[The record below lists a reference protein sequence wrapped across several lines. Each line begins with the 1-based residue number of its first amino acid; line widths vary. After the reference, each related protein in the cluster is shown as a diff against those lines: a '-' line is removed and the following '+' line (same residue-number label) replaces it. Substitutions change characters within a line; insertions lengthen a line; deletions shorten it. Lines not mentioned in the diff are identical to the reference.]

1 MITIWHKNSSA
12 SLRNCVQWLESHK
25 IEYKTRDLRINPLT
39 YNDIQNITKSKNFI
53 ELFSTRSRPL
63 KNVNIY
69 NLSYKEAC
77 NMLINK
83 DNCLKTPIITNEQYT
98 KTVIGYQ
105 DYELRTFIPKK
116 ERQKELKSIQKVLN
130 NA

>member
-12 SLRNCVQWLESHK
+12 SLRNCVQWLENHK

-53 ELFSTRSRPL
+53 ELFSTRSQPL

-77 NMLINK
+77 NMLINT

>member
-1 MITIWHKNSSA
+1 MITIWHKKSSA
-12 SLRNCVQWLESHK
+12 SLRNCVQWLENHK
-25 IEYKTRDLRINPLT
+25 IQYKTRDLRINPLT

-53 ELFSTRSRPL
+53 ELFSTRSRSL

-77 NMLINK
+77 KMLINT
-83 DNCLKTPIITNEQYT
+83 DNCLKMPIITNEQYT

-105 DYELRTFIPKK
+105 DYELRTFIPRK
-116 ERQKELKSIQKVLN
+116 ERQQELQKVRKVLN